1 MGHEPALVW
10 KPHKCVSVE
19 ISAGDE
25 GAANQNHLLSIRS
38 GVRLIK
44 LSSANMLL
52 SLLFLYVFIFV
63 TGMQS
68 AFSIHI
74 CQLSYF
80 VF

>member
-1 MGHEPALVW
+1 M
-10 KPHKCVSVE
+10 E

-25 GAANQNHLLSIRS
+25 GAANQNHLLSVRS

-52 SLLFLYVFIFV
+52 SLLFPYVVIFI

-68 AFSIHI
+68 AFSVHVYQI
-74 CQLSYF
+74 LYSMF
-80 VF
+80 

>member
-10 KPHKCVSVE
+10 KLHKCVSVE
-19 ISAGDE
+19 ISAEDE
-25 GAANQNHLLSIRS
+25 GAANQNHLLSISS

-52 SLLFLYVFIFV
+52 SLLFLYVVIFI

-68 AFSIHI
+68 AFSIHV
-74 CQLSYF
+74 CLLPYSMF
-80 VF
+80 